1 VRVTK
6 RNSAIYHGGHQPAT
20 RAGRPS
26 DKLGQMPIRAG
37 RIALILLAATGF
49 GLAWNTFSGRGVVLG
64 LNAYVRE
71 GDEEVSAKDA
81 RAQLDKG
88 ALFLDA
94 RPVAFYEMS
103 HIPGALPLP
112 EDDFDKHFAKL
123 EPRLRS
129 SFDIVVYCS
138 GFGCEA
144 SHLVARKLKERGI
157 PAVVLSEG
165 WPAWTD
171 AGYPTKEGAQ
181 P

>member
-1 VRVTK
+1 MRAIQ
-6 RNSAIYHGGHQPAT
+6 RNSAIYHGGQRPAT
-20 RAGRPS
+20 RAARPS
-26 DKLGQMPIRAG
+26 VKLERMLTPLR

-49 GLAWNTFSGRGVVLG
+49 GLAWNTLSGQGIALG
-64 LNAYVRE
+64 RNAYVRE
-71 GDEEVSAKDA
+71 GDEEVNVKDA

-171 AGYPTKEGAQ
+171 AGYPTREGAE

>member
-1 VRVTK
+1 MTLRVR
-6 RNSAIYHGGHQPAT
+6 
-20 RAGRPS
+20 
-26 DKLGQMPIRAG
+26 
-37 RIALILLAATGF
+37 RILVILLAAASL
-49 GLAWNTFSGRGVVLG
+49 GLGWNRLGGRGFALSH
-64 LNAYVRE
+64 NAYVAE
-71 GDEEVSAKDA
+71 GDEQVTAAEA
-81 RAQLDKG
+81 RARLDKG

-112 EDDFDKHFAKL
+112 EDDFDRAFAKI
-123 EPRLRS
+123 EPSLRS

-144 SHLVARKLKERGI
+144 SHLVARKLKGLGV

-171 AGYPTKEGAQ
+171 AGYPAREGAQ

>member
-1 VRVTK
+1 
-6 RNSAIYHGGHQPAT
+6 
-20 RAGRPS
+20 
-26 DKLGQMPIRAG
+26 M
-37 RIALILLAATGF
+37 ILLA
-49 GLAWNTFSGRGVVLG
+49 GVVLG
-64 LNAYVRE
+64 LGWNALSGRGLAVTRNAYVRE
-71 GDEEVSAKDA
+71 GDEPIEASEA
-81 RAQLDKG
+81 RAHLDKG

-112 EDDFDKHFAKL
+112 EDDFDRAFAKI

-129 SFDIVVYCS
+129 SFDVIVYCS

-144 SHLVARKLKERGI
+144 SHLVARRLKERGI
-157 PAVVLSEG
+157 PAVVLNEG

>member
-1 VRVTK
+1 M
-6 RNSAIYHGGHQPAT
+6 GGVWTQ
-20 RAGRPS
+20 RGRPARCA
-26 DKLGQMPIRAG
+26 KLRPMRIRLR
-37 RIALILLAATGF
+37 RIAIILVAATAL
-49 GLAWNTFSGRGVVLG
+49 GLGWNALSGRGLA
-64 LNAYVRE
+64 LTRNAYVRE
-71 GDEEVSAKDA
+71 GDELVEAAQA
-81 RAQLDKG
+81 RARLDKG

-112 EDDFDKHFAKL
+112 EDDFDRAFVKI

-129 SFDIVVYCS
+129 SFDIIVYCS

-144 SHLVARKLKERGI
+144 SHLVARRLKERGI
-157 PAVVLSEG
+157 PAVVLNEG

-171 AGYPTKEGAQ
+171 AGYPTREGAQ

>member
-1 VRVTK
+1 
-6 RNSAIYHGGHQPAT
+6 
-20 RAGRPS
+20 
-26 DKLGQMPIRAG
+26 MPIRLR
-37 RIALILLAATGF
+37 RIAVILVAAAGL
-49 GLAWNTFSGRGVVLG
+49 GLAWNGLSGQGVALTR
-64 LNAYVRE
+64 NAYVRE
-71 GDEEVSAKDA
+71 GDEEIAAKEA
-81 RAQLDKG
+81 RDRLDKG

-112 EDDFDKHFAKL
+112 EDDFDRGFAKI

-144 SHLVARKLKERGI
+144 SHLVARRLKERGI

-171 AGYPTKEGAQ
+171 AGYPTKEGAE

>member
-1 VRVTK
+1 
-6 RNSAIYHGGHQPAT
+6 
-20 RAGRPS
+20 
-26 DKLGQMPIRAG
+26 MPLHPL
-37 RIALILLAATGF
+37 RIVSILAAAAVL
-49 GLAWNTFSGRGVVLG
+49 GLGWNGVSGRGFALTQ
-64 LNAYVRE
+64 NAYLQE
-71 GDEEVSAKDA
+71 GDVEVGAPEA
-81 RAQLDKG
+81 RTRLDQG

-94 RPVAFYEMS
+94 RPIAFYEMS

-112 EDDFDKHFAKL
+112 EDDFDRALAKI

-157 PAVVLSEG
+157 PAIVLAEG

-171 AGYPTKEGAQ
+171 AGYPVKEG
-181 P
+181 PRP

>member
-1 VRVTK
+1 V
-6 RNSAIYHGGHQPAT
+6 ALT
-20 RAGRPS
+20 R
-26 DKLGQMPIRAG
+26 
-37 RIALILLAATGF
+37 
-49 GLAWNTFSGRGVVLG
+49 
-64 LNAYVRE
+64 NAYVRE
-71 GDEEVSAKDA
+71 GDEEIAAKEA
-81 RAQLDKG
+81 RDRLDKG

-112 EDDFDKHFAKL
+112 EDDFDRACAKI

-165 WPAWTD
+165 WPAWTE

>member
-1 VRVTK
+1 MTLRVR
-6 RNSAIYHGGHQPAT
+6 
-20 RAGRPS
+20 
-26 DKLGQMPIRAG
+26 
-37 RIALILLAATGF
+37 RILIVLLAAAGL
-49 GLAWNTFSGRGVVLG
+49 GLAWNHFSGRGMALAR
-64 LNAYVRE
+64 NAYVAD
-71 GDEEVSAKDA
+71 GDEEVTAAEA
-81 RAQLDKG
+81 RTRLDKG

-103 HIPGALPLP
+103 HVPGALPLP
-112 EDDFDKHFAKL
+112 EDDFDRSFARI

-129 SFDIVVYCS
+129 SFDIIVYCS

-171 AGYPTKEGAQ
+171 AGYPVREGAQ